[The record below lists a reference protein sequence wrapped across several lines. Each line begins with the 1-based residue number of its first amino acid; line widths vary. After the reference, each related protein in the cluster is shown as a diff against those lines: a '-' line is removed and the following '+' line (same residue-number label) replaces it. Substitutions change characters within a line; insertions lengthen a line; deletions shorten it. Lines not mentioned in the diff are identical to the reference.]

1 MMNYIEKNRDNEYK
15 IVIEDGD
22 PNFQPKAVLAIL
34 NLMEM
39 GKQLTIKEM
48 HALFE
53 AEVSERQVRRYVKIL
68 EDCNLVT
75 NIPKRFESKN
85 RVYCA
90 TTFGPSSSRTFT
102 TDQLLSLY
110 VLKQLMT
117 NFKNSFISKEI
128 ETIILKIQ
136 QSFGSNLTY
145 FLDSQDDEEDESTEN
160 EQKIYW
166 NQLPGVATIDRTVP
180 DTVLHKLLDATLQR
194 HWIDV
199 TFFSTKDNVEKKRR
213 VFPFI
218 VYSYEGLMYAYMYHP
233 GHKKPFTLSTH
244 HIKRI
249 EKTDEMVNII
259 PFDQK
264 EFLRSRFA
272 VYEGKLEK
280 VSLTVRDEFRQL
292 FENRSWHISQTT
304 TTKNGKLVV
313 KMEVPLKPDFIAWVI
328 RWSSAFSEIKPI
340 SLKEKVLSEIQDVI
354 KNLSENQ

>member
-1 MMNYIEKNRDNEYK
+1 MNYIEKNRDNEYK

>member
-1 MMNYIEKNRDNEYK
+1 MMNYIEKNRDNEYR

-90 TTFGPSSSRTFT
+90 TSFGPSSSRSFT

-110 VLKQLMT
+110 VLKQLIT

-128 ETIILKIQ
+128 ETIIIKIQ

-145 FLDSQDDEEDESTEN
+145 FLDSPDDEEDDSTEN

-249 EKTDEMVNII
+249 EKADEMVNII

-280 VSLTVRDEFRQL
+280 VSLTIKDEFRPL
-292 FENRSWHISQTT
+292 FENRTWHISQTT
-304 TTKNGKLVV
+304 TTRNGKLVV
-313 KMEVPLKPDFIAWVI
+313 KMEVPIKPDFVAWVI
-328 RWSSAFSEIKPI
+328 RWSSAFSDIKP
-340 SLKEKVLSEIQDVI
+340 STLKDKVVSELQDVI
-354 KNLSENQ
+354 RNFSEN